1 VSNQVSVNLDETCDL
16 DARDKLARLF
26 GLIAVRA
33 GRAILRVRDAGTRT
47 QVKGDG
53 SPVTAADMEADEII
67 RHSLMRNV
75 PEFSVITEETC
86 TAASFVDAERFI
98 LVDPL
103 DGTKEFIQGTAEFT
117 VNIALIERGQPVV
130 GAVYAPA
137 LRRLYVGGSN
147 AYRLEVADHDVDPS
161 FSGMHPIAVRPPPAA
176 GWRVVVSRS
185 HLDGATRQ
193 WIERHAVCE
202 LKPSGSSLKF
212 CAVAEGEADVYPRLA
227 PTMEWDTAAGHAVLL
242 AAGGCVTDVE
252 GQPMQYGKPEYR
264 NGDFIAWGMVEPA
277 IARNC

>member
-1 VSNQVSVNLDETCDL
+1 MTVNVNETCAL

-33 GRAILRVRDAGTRT
+33 GRAILRVRETGTSAT
-47 QVKGDG
+47 YKGDG
-53 SPVTAADMEADEII
+53 SPVTAADYEADEII
-67 RHSLMRNV
+67 RHCLERNV
-75 PEFSVITEETC
+75 PDLPVITEETC
-86 TAASFVDAERFI
+86 TGTSSVDADRFI

-117 VNIALIERGQPVV
+117 VNIALIEHGKPVV

-147 AYRLEVADHDVDPS
+147 AYRLEVADHDDDPS
-161 FSGMHPIAVRPPPAA
+161 FSGMHPIEVARPPQA

-185 HLDGATRQ
+185 HLDGATKQ
-193 WIERHAVCE
+193 WIERHTVSE

-242 AAGGCVTDVE
+242 AAGGCVTGLD
-252 GQPMQYGKPEYR
+252 GQPMLYGKPAFR
-264 NGDFIAWGMVEPA
+264 NGDFIAWGIPPG
-277 IARNC
+277 

>member
-1 VSNQVSVNLDETCDL
+1 VSRQVTVNVNETCAL

-33 GRAILRVRDAGTRT
+33 GRAILRVRETGTSAT
-47 QVKGDG
+47 YKGDG
-53 SPVTAADMEADEII
+53 SPVTAADYEADEII
-67 RHSLMRNV
+67 RHCLERNV
-75 PEFSVITEETC
+75 PDLPVITEETC
-86 TAASFVDAERFI
+86 TGTSSVDADRFI

-117 VNIALIERGQPVV
+117 VNIALIEHGKPVV

-147 AYRLEVADHDVDPS
+147 AYRLEVADHDYDPS
-161 FSGMHPIAVRPPPAA
+161 FSGMHPIEVAQPPQA

-185 HLDGATRQ
+185 HLDGATKQ
-193 WIERHAVCE
+193 WIERHTVSE

-242 AAGGCVTDVE
+242 AAGGCVTGLD
-252 GQPMQYGKPEYR
+252 GQPMLYGKPAFR
-264 NGDFIAWGMVEPA
+264 NGDFIAWGIPPG
-277 IARNC
+277 